1 MDLIEVELVF
11 PKGTALD
18 EAGFDI
24 EDGAAVFPRGNDPI
38 TLLADAL
45 TSVPLV
51 LPLPL
56 GTDDDFDADE
66 DTEDEDDDD
75 DDDDFGVAV

>member
-1 MDLIEVELVF
+1 MDLIEVELVL
-11 PKGTALD
+11 PEATVLD
-18 EAGFDI
+18 EAGFNI
-24 EDGAAVFPRGNDPI
+24 EDGAVVFPRDDDFI

-45 TSVPLV
+45 TSVLLV

-75 DDDDFGVAV
+75 DDDFGVAV